1 MAAEKARPTD
11 AAPAVPAAA
20 LPSAAGAYFSAAG
33 GATRQRGGAMP
44 ASENAVPL
52 GAQFPQVL
60 GRHTW
65 FVIHAAARNVRDA
78 PSLDGFK
85 RLMLALLDNY
95 PCMRCRNNSR
105 TNCATWY
112 QQLGALT
119 HRADRVEPNF
129 EAVVWAK
136 RLHACVTLSVHR
148 AQRAGDT
155 TSWVSAESVALARRV
170 RAAGRDERAVYEAEA

>member
-1 MAAEKARPTD
+1 MSVSEY
-11 AAPAVPAAA
+11 AAP
-20 LPSAAGAYFSAAG
+20 
-33 GATRQRGGAMP
+33 Q
-44 ASENAVPL
+44 

-65 FVIHAAARNVRDA
+65 FVIHAAARNVRDG

-85 RLMLALLDNY
+85 RFMLALLDNY

-105 TNCATWY
+105 TNCAQLY
-112 QQLGALT
+112 QQLGTLT
-119 HRADRVEPNF
+119 HEEDRVEPNF

-155 TSWVSAESVALARRV
+155 TSWVSAESLALARRV
-170 RAAGRDERAVYEAEA
+170 HTAGQDERTVYEAAA